1 MQQPGPLLSP
11 SLKNEEIYP
20 GKYFLIK
27 AFKPE
32 KNIKNPPP
40 PPKKKNLICQEME
53 HSSSKKN
60 LVKLFYT

>member
-32 KNIKNPPP
+32 KNIKNLPPQK
-40 PPKKKNLICQEME
+40 KKKNLICQEME

>member
-1 MQQPGPLLSP
+1 MQQPGSLLSP

-32 KNIKNPPP
+32 KNIKNLP
-40 PPKKKNLICQEME
+40 PPKKKKNLLCQEME

>member
-32 KNIKNPPP
+32 KNIKNLPPKK
-40 PPKKKNLICQEME
+40 KKKNLICQEME

>member
-32 KNIKNPPP
+32 KNIKNLP
-40 PPKKKNLICQEME
+40 PPKKKKME